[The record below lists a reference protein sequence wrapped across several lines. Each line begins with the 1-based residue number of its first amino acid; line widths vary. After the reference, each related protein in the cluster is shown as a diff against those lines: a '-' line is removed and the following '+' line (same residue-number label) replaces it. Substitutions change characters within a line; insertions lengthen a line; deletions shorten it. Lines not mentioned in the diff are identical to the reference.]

1 VTEGRGHSNLQY
13 YSNFKD
19 WEGFAHLTKV
29 FND

>member
-19 WEGFAHLTKV
+19 WEDCAHLTK
-29 FND
+29 DLQ

>member
-19 WEGFAHLTKV
+19 WEGLVHLIRN
-29 FND
+29 FSD